1 MFSSSVEVSIF
12 LLQELAEVLLLT
24 ETQIQLLL
32 YETV

>member
-24 ETQIQLLL
+24 ETQIQLL
-32 YETV
+32 